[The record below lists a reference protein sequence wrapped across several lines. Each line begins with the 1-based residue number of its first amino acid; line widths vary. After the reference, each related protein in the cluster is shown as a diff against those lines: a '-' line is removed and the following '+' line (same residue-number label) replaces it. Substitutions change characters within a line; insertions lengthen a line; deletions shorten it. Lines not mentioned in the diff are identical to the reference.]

1 MPGPWLGSRVPP
13 SFPPTGE
20 VVVTHVID
28 YAKENLAEVRHRYD
42 LIIDIAGNPCAR
54 ATAPH
59 GQIIRFCCHTRA
71 ACSDGDAG
79 VVACGRWRAYC
90 HIGAPPS

>member
-1 MPGPWLGSRVPP
+1 VRSPGAA
-13 SFPPTGE
+13 
-20 VVVTHVID
+20 HVID
-28 YAKENLAEVRHRYD
+28 YTKENLADARHRYD